1 MWVVKRNALL
11 KQFTRRKS
19 SAVVF
24 LLQGFS
30 QVLSK
35 ALRHLENQ
43 LLNSAGFMAWRD
55 DIFAIAAGS
64 STMVHA
70 SVF

>member
-1 MWVVKRNALL
+1 MQVVKRNALL
-11 KQFTRRKS
+11 KQFTRLKS

-35 ALRHLENQ
+35 AVNQPENQ
-43 LLNSAGFMAWRD
+43 LLLFCRVYGLS
-55 DIFAIAAGS
+55 
-64 STMVHA
+64 
-70 SVF
+70 

>member
-1 MWVVKRNALL
+1 L

-35 ALRHLENQ
+35 GLRPPENQ
-43 LLNSAGFMAWRD
+43 LLNSVGFIAWPD
-55 DIFAIAAGS
+55 DIFAIAAGT
-64 STMVHA
+64 STMADA